1 MNSHSFLA
9 FHELSEKLR
18 FLWASPSVEDVLG
31 YSAEEIV
38 GKSPWDMVDDGDVPN
53 SFDALKENVMND
65 LVVTQLINRFRH
77 KDGHLV
83 YNLIVFSTCYNMI
96 VVCQSLISRPTSEG
110 EYQKLR
116 AHSTAMTRIVGDK
129 SEVKPS
135 SLQYLPPS
143 SPPSSSP
150 PSPPPTIHS
159 LSAISEFARIKRH
172 HEAFKSK
179 SWNTQ
184 FLEPEPRVCLL
195 LNRFT
200 RNLAIIYASPACE
213 AVLQVDSNDITG
225 KPLLL
230 FIRSDDLAPFV
241 EQMESV
247 KASSSIVNMRL
258 WFQSPNSPTEV
269 PCEAVVIGSTD
280 AIMVIIR
287 RYRPFV
293 RKYFIEN
300 QEHYQTS
307 NQSWVSSKS
316 CSSSS
321 PSYRSN
327 SSSTRYRRKGDS
339 ENQSSKVTMSTLNRI
354 RIHELGDKNDER
366 IRPLACIPDNDPH
379 LVRDSSV
386 ASLIPEF
393 KAMVVQGFDDDEDD
407 EVELDIDNGDNII
420 ITDKH
425 HRTN

>member
-96 VVCQSLISRPTSEG
+96 VVCQSLISHPTSEG

-129 SEVKPS
+129 SE
-135 SLQYLPPS
+135 
-143 SPPSSSP
+143 
-150 PSPPPTIHS
+150 
-159 LSAISEFARIKRH
+159 EFARIKRH

-213 AVLQVDSNDITG
+213 AVLQVDSNDIIG

-247 KASSSIVNMRL
+247 KAASSIVNMRL

-339 ENQSSKVTMSTLNRI
+339 ENQNSKVTLSTLNRI

-366 IRPLACIPDNDPH
+366 VRPLACIPDNDPH

-393 KAMVVQGFDDDEDD
+393 KAMVVQGFDDDDD
-407 EVELDIDNGDNII
+407 DGVELDIDNGDNII